1 MIFHHNYTNPV
12 DLAPLN
18 LVLSMLCFCD
28 PCATRMST
36 RDVAMSELAQM
47 MFDLLGRAGASP

>member
-1 MIFHHNYTNPV
+1 MIFHHNYTKPV

-18 LVLSMLCFCD
+18 LVLSMLGFCD
-28 PCATRMST
+28 TYATHLST
-36 RDVAMSELAQM
+36 RDGAMCELAQG

>member
-1 MIFHHNYTNPV
+1 MIIHYICTNLV

-18 LVLSMLCFCD
+18 LVLPMLFFCN

-36 RDVAMSELAQM
+36 RDVAMCELAQV